1 MNNKMCKQISPTNIT
16 HTSALSKLSKYFPLI
31 VLSVCGFTFN
41 TSEFIPIGLLSD
53 IAHDFSISEP
63 QAGMLITVYAWVVM
77 IASLPLMMIASKF
90 ALKKLLLTVVGLFVL
105 SHVLSTVS
113 TTFATLMTS
122 RIGVACAHAIDLLV
136 YSFTFS
142 SKDST

>member
-1 MNNKMCKQISPTNIT
+1 MCKQISPTNIT

-90 ALKKLLLTVVGLFVL
+90 SLK
-105 SHVLSTVS
+105 
-113 TTFATLMTS
+113 
-122 RIGVACAHAIDLLV
+122 
-136 YSFTFS
+136 
-142 SKDST
+142 

>member
-53 IAHDFSISEP
+53 IAHDFFNFRASGVTVNFSAHCKVKNHFLEFY
-63 QAGMLITVYAWVVM
+63 QAQ
-77 IASLPLMMIASKF
+77 
-90 ALKKLLLTVVGLFVL
+90 
-105 SHVLSTVS
+105 
-113 TTFATLMTS
+113 
-122 RIGVACAHAIDLLV
+122 
-136 YSFTFS
+136 
-142 SKDST
+142 

>member
-1 MNNKMCKQISPTNIT
+1 MNNKMSNQIPSNNSWANI
-16 HTSALSKLSKYFPLI
+16 SKYFPLI

-53 IAHDFSISEP
+53 IAKDFAITES

-77 IASLPLMMIASKF
+77 IASLPLMMIASRF
-90 ALKKLLLTVVGLFVL
+90 ALKRLLLAVVGLFVL

-113 TTFATLMTS
+113 TTS
-122 RIGVACAHAIDLLV
+122 R
-136 YSFTFS
+136 
-142 SKDST
+142 

>member
-1 MNNKMCKQISPTNIT
+1 MSKQISPNTVTHASTLANIY
-16 HTSALSKLSKYFPLI
+16 KYFPLI
-31 VLSVCGFTFN
+31 ILSVCGFTFN

-105 SHVLSTVS
+105 SHVLS
-113 TTFATLMTS
+113 LY
-122 RIGVACAHAIDLLV
+122 LQPLQL
-136 YSFTFS
+136 
-142 SKDST
+142 

>member
-1 MNNKMCKQISPTNIT
+1 MSIQISPNTVTHARTLANIY
-16 HTSALSKLSKYFPLI
+16 KYFPLI
-31 VLSVCGFTFN
+31 ILSVCGFTFN

-53 IAHDFSISEP
+53 IAIDFSISEP

-105 SHVLSTVS
+105 INCIYNLCNFNDLKNRCGLRS
-113 TTFATLMTS
+113 
-122 RIGVACAHAIDLLV
+122 CYLLV